1 MTAQEEAAE
10 GGSISNAKTAHQGFL
25 SEVFGG
31 QLSSRVA
38 CGACDYTSVT
48 LEPFMDLSLP
58 IPPGSLANLGSSGL
72 DRCTSFDSESSLS
85 AEFLS
90 VPWHCYTLHI
100 KLAVQVP
107 TLSTAVSY

>member
-1 MTAQEEAAE
+1 MTAQEEVAE
-10 GGSISNAKTAHQGFL
+10 GGSISNAKTAPQGFL

-72 DRCTSFDSESSLS
+72 DRCTSFGSESSLS
-85 AEFLS
+85 VEILS
-90 VPWHCYTLHI
+90 VLWHCYTL
-100 KLAVQVP
+100 P